1 MFLLLP
7 FCVVEF
13 VQEFDSV
20 YFCNHPRPHF
30 LCIVGAYYL
39 AAQECEAVARELLAQ
54 QVKLLLSCMHGKML
68 RLVLRGGAL
77 VYSLKLMLYDTNFH
91 IPPFF
96 FLSLL
101 SFSQAELRTNG
112 VAPFSLLSQPS
123 VVQRLQAE
131 GSAFVTSNFL
141 FSEPHLQQGMRVA
154 TIGKEIFFLSYF
166 VHFLMLVPVT

>member
-1 MFLLLP
+1 MKQIFT
-7 FCVVEF
+7 
-13 VQEFDSV
+13 S
-20 YFCNHPRPHF
+20 H
-30 LCIVGAYYL
+30 
-39 AAQECEAVARELLAQ
+39 
-54 QVKLLLSCMHGKML
+54 LS
-68 RLVLRGGAL
+68 
-77 VYSLKLMLYDTNFH
+77 
-91 IPPFF
+91 FF
-96 FLSLL
+96 
-101 SFSQAELRTNG
+101 FSQAELRTNG